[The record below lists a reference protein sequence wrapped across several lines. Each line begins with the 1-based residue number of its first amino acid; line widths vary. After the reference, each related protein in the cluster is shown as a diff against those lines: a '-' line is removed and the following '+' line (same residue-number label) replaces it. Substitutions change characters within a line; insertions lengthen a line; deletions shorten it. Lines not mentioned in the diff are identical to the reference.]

1 VTRDFLLVLELYH
14 FFCNIVGGVSSPILS
29 NIYLDKQDKFV
40 ETVLMPK
47 YNRGKKRTRN
57 PSYEAIRNA
66 IARAKRRGDR
76 QAVRKLRKRLR
87 TQPSQSPQ
95 DPNFRRLRY
104 VRYADD
110 WLLGFSGPKA
120 EAEEIKRTIRDFLR
134 ETLKLDLSEEKTLIT
149 HARTGAAKFLGYQ
162 IVAQHADDKLD
173 RRGQR
178 QVNEAIGLRVPK
190 EVIEQ
195 KCANYMRK
203 GKPAQRA
210 EMLADSDYSILSKYQ
225 AEYRGV
231 VQYYLLAHNVGWFN
245 KVQWV
250 TETSLLK
257 TLAGKHK
264 SSVAAMAQKYK
275 ATTETAHGPRKCLK
289 VVVPRE
295 NGKKPLVAQFG
306 GIPLQRKQDAILVD
320 HAPQL
325 YMTNRSELLQR
336 VFADTCEL
344 CGSQKQVEVHHI
356 RKLADLEKPGKAE
369 KPKWMRLML
378 TRRRKTLVVCRR
390 CHENIHA
397 GRSTKLLRKQG
408 PESCVT

>member
-1 VTRDFLLVLELYH
+1 V
-14 FFCNIVGGVSSPILS
+14 
-29 NIYLDKQDKFV
+29 
-40 ETVLMPK
+40 
-47 YNRGKKRTRN
+47 KK
-57 PSYEAIRNA
+57 S
-66 IARAKRRGDR
+66 G
-76 QAVRKLRKRLR
+76 
-87 TQPSQSPQ
+87 
-95 DPNFRRLRY
+95 
-104 VRYADD
+104 DD
-110 WLLGFSGPKA
+110 WLLGFSGPKV

-149 HARTGAAKFLGYQ
+149 YARTGAAKFLGYQ

-210 EMLADSDYSILSKYQ
+210 EMLADSDYSIISKYQ

-264 SSVAAMAQKYK
+264 SSVVAMARKYK
-275 ATTETAHGPRKCLK
+275 ATTETANSPRKCLK
-289 VVVPRE
+289 VVVQRE

-306 GIPLQRKQDAILVD
+306 GIPLQRRQDAILVD

-336 VFADTCEL
+336 VLADTCEL

-356 RKLADLEKPGKAE
+356 RKLADLEKPRRAD
-369 KPKWMRLML
+369 KPKLMKLML

-390 CHENIHA
+390 CHKNIHA

-408 PESCVT
+408 PESCVCD